1 MSIPTRRVL
10 SLLFTLILT
19 LALLEGAISEMKIHT
34 IDLPKTTGSWTRP
47 DSPRIVTSQNIFD
60 YMDGAG
66 ELYIGYRFDHL
77 EVYEYKSDSQDDI
90 LVELYYMETSND
102 AFGLLSLD
110 WGGEPVTLSDADRKE
125 KRNTI
130 AKSIRALYGEGLL
143 RIWSDNLYAR
153 VMAYRETPESR
164 EAVLSLGKVITSNR
178 KNSPEPG
185 LLKAIFSHIGS
196 DWKLRR
202 DRVSFFRSYLVL
214 NSIYYLSPQNILDLD
229 HSIEAVTAPYE
240 NITESGHT
248 KHPQFLLVKYEDPV
262 KANKALVHFH
272 DTFLPEHE
280 KKVETDTSAKN
291 PSIFKIEDGW
301 MGYQLSGRHLVI
313 VFDCPDEK
321 SAETI
326 IHQNVSNLSKLE
338 D

>member
-1 MSIPTRRVL
+1 MRIPTMRVL
-10 SLLFTLILT
+10 SILVTLILT
-19 LALLEGAISEMKIHT
+19 LALLEGAISEMKTHT

-77 EVYEYKSDSQDDI
+77 EVYEYTSGKQDDI
-90 LVELYYMETSND
+90 LVELYYMETSDD
-102 AFGLLSLD
+102 AYGLLSLD
-110 WGGEPVTLSDADRKE
+110 WGGDLVSLSDADRKE
-125 KRNTI
+125 KKDAI
-130 AKSIRALYGEGLL
+130 SKSIRALYGEGLL

-164 EAVLSLGKVITSNR
+164 EAVLSLGKVITSDR
-178 KNSPEPG
+178 KNLPEPG
-185 LLKAIFSHIGS
+185 LLKALSPRIGS

-240 NITESGHT
+240 NTSEGRDF
-248 KHPQFLLVKYEDPV
+248 KRPQFFLVKYEDPV

-272 DTFLPEHE
+272 DAFLPEH
-280 KKVETDTSAKN
+280 KNKVETDTSAKK
-291 PSIFKIEDGW
+291 PSVFKIEDGW
-301 MGYQLSGRHLVI
+301 LAYQLSGKYLVI

-326 IHQNVSNLSKLE
+326 IHKNVSNLSKLE

>member
-1 MSIPTRRVL
+1 
-10 SLLFTLILT
+10 
-19 LALLEGAISEMKIHT
+19 MKTHT

-90 LVELYYMETSND
+90 LVELYNMETSDD

-110 WGGEPVTLSDADRKE
+110 WGGEPVSLCETAQNKKNQSQ
-125 KRNTI
+125 
-130 AKSIRALYGEGLL
+130 SQPIRALYGEGLL

-153 VMAYRETPESR
+153 IMAFRETPESR

-178 KNSPEPG
+178 KNPSDPG
-185 LLKAIFSHIGS
+185 LLKALSPRIGS
-196 DWKLRR
+196 DWELRK
-202 DRVSFFRSYLVL
+202 DRMSFFRSYLVL

-229 HSIEAVTAPYE
+229 HSTEAVTAPYE
-240 NITESGHT
+240 NTSEGRDF
-248 KHPQFLLVKYEDPV
+248 KRPQFFLVKYEDPV
-262 KANKALVHFH
+262 KAKNALVHFH
-272 DTFLPEHE
+272 DAFLPDHK
-280 KKVETDTSAKN
+280 KKVETDTSAKK
-291 PSIFKIEDGW
+291 PSAFKIEDGW
-301 MGYQLSGRHLVI
+301 LAYQLSGKYLVI
-313 VFDCPDEK
+313 VFDCHDGE
-321 SAETI
+321 SAEMI

>member
-1 MSIPTRRVL
+1 
-10 SLLFTLILT
+10 
-19 LALLEGAISEMKIHT
+19 MKTHT
-34 IDLPKTTGSWTRP
+34 INLPKTKGSWTRP

-90 LVELYYMETSND
+90 LVELYYMETSDD

-110 WGGEPVTLSDADRKE
+110 WGGEPVSLSDADRKK

-130 AKSIRALYGEGLL
+130 SKSIRALYGEGLL
-143 RIWSDNLYAR
+143 RIWSDSLYAR
-153 VMAYRETPESR
+153 IMAFRETPESR

-178 KNSPEPG
+178 KNPPEPG
-185 LLKAIFSHIGS
+185 LLKAFCLRVGS
-196 DWKLRR
+196 NWKLRK
-202 DRVSFFRSYLVL
+202 DKMSFFRSYLVL

-229 HSIEAVTAPYE
+229 HSTEAVMAPYE

-248 KHPQFLLVKYEDPV
+248 KHPQFLLVKYENPV